1 MRIYASLTF
10 RTAGNYGFLAP
21 QMERNTRKHSS
32 RRCTACPDTIY
43 TSVANHQMSA
53 LVRFGVPQMNN
64 FEQLSRLGHQMS
76 LAGNVGQ
83 DQGQGGGSLYRGE
96 PRVRA
101 IGGCF
106 LYGEVQCIMG
116 NGHMGPPPLPKQN
129 DRVRHLWKYYLPT
142 ISLAGGKDGKQLM
155 RSVTETLPQLSHYTV
170 KSYWECGLCVV
181 NIAVKHQY
189 VAAQGR
195 FTHSE
200 QTRKENNKG

>member
-1 MRIYASLTF
+1 MKIVWGNSLAHLTF
-10 RTAGNYGFLAP
+10 CCCWKPTPPAGEIPWSLFKHCVFCRRWHFPLGTYATPSLEKWGFTRVWRSAAGNYGFLAP

-32 RRCTACPDTIY
+32 RRCTACPPTIY

-76 LAGNVGQ
+76 LAWNVGQ

-116 NGHMGPPPLPKQN
+116 NGHMGPPPLQKQN

-142 ISLAGGKDGKQLM
+142 ISLAGGKDGKQ
-155 RSVTETLPQLSHYTV
+155 
-170 KSYWECGLCVV
+170 
-181 NIAVKHQY
+181 
-189 VAAQGR
+189 
-195 FTHSE
+195 
-200 QTRKENNKG
+200 